1 MRRDPYD
8 SRVSESE
15 GIRLAGTCH
24 ALFCFDV
31 GFAVDLDALAAR
43 LGDAPRVRAV
53 RVRRPSPAWFEYE
66 PAPVGV
72 AWGCEP
78 IAVGGW
84 ATEPGVELRVY
95 DFGAVGVRYRLAF
108 DAPPES
114 LVGLGVAL
122 YDHPGLLADARRQ
135 VERLVEA
142 AAGTIERARVSDHV
156 EDYAV
161 YAVSEWG
168 VGDGGFAPPREV
180 ARRCASALSRLLQ
193 AEPGEV
199 SPERAER
206 GVAGAVSYAPG
217 DLAIIDWNAAVLFDP
232 EPEDTLAVLA
242 HANIELLEVRWLDAQ
257 LDELLDGAHALQ
269 ARLNRRRVWPG
280 SAVPGELRRFA
291 GLQAD
296 SALLFEG
303 VNNAIKLI
311 GDQHLARVYQVA
323 SQALN
328 LPAWD
333 ASVLRKLSVAESVYQ
348 KMSDAV
354 SNQRM
359 EVLEWIIIILILV
372 SIVMPFLG
380 ITY

>member
-1 MRRDPYD
+1 MSGAD
-8 SRVSESE
+8 
-15 GIRLAGTCH
+15 GIRLAGVCH
-24 ALFCFDV
+24 ALFCFDI
-31 GFAVDLDALAAR
+31 GFGVDLDALAAR

-72 AWGCEP
+72 QWGCDP
-78 IAVGGW
+78 IGVGAW

-95 DFGAVGVRYRLAF
+95 DFGAVAVRYRLAF

-122 YDHPGLLADARRQ
+122 YDHAGLLADARRQ

-142 AAGTIERARVSDHV
+142 AAGTIERGRVSEHV

-161 YAVSEWG
+161 YAVSSWH
-168 VGDGGFAPPREV
+168 DGGAAVPPRE
-180 ARRCASALSRLLQ
+180 AAARCAAALTRLLQ

-199 SPERAER
+199 SPERADR
-206 GVAGAVSYAPG
+206 AVAGAISYAPG
-217 DLAIIDWNAAVLFDP
+217 DLAVIDWNAAVLFDP
-232 EPEDTLAVLA
+232 EPEDTLTVLT

-359 EVLEWIIIILILV
+359 EALEWIIIILILV

-380 ITY
+380 LGY